1 MNATASRFEQEVKTL
16 TTRFPVE
23 DIWLLEAQ
31 GEDFL
36 EASQNLI
43 VIVPEDA
50 EPHLLEKEMKATLGA
65 DGKSLDI
72 FAFRLSAIER
82 IPRPLMVKMA
92 LSRGQNIYRR

>member
-1 MNATASRFEQEVKTL
+1 MNATAPRFEQEVKIL
-16 TTRFPVE
+16 KDSFPVE

-50 EPHLLEKEMKATLGA
+50 ESHLLEKKMQSALGT
-65 DGKSLDI
+65 DGKSLDV
-72 FAFRLSAIER
+72 FAFPLSAIER

-92 LSRGQNIYRR
+92 LSRGRNIYRR